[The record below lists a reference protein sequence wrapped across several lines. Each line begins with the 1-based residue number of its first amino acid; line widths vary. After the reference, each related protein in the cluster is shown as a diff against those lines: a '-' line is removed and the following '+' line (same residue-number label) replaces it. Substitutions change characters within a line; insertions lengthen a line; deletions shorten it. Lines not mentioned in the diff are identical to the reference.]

1 MAVCVI
7 PRSGFLR
14 IGVNYRAF
22 EGCLPKSTAEG
33 THAAHSSNPSTP
45 ARGLVT
51 VKELAI
57 ASMWEHTAVVELLE
71 RIGILT
77 KQEILDMIEDHGAG
91 TPTRPCESAA
101 HGTWPTIRR

>member
-1 MAVCVI
+1 MI
-7 PRSGFLR
+7 PRSGFFR
-14 IGVNYRAF
+14 IGVHYRAF
-22 EGCLPKSTAEG
+22 EGWLPKSMAED

-57 ASMWEHTAVVELLE
+57 ASRWEHTAVVVVLLE
-71 RIGILT
+71 RKGILT
-77 KQEILDMIEDHGAG
+77 KQEILDMIQDRGGG

-101 HGTWPTIRR
+101 HGTWPTVRR